1 LVEAEI
7 RSAMIEA
14 EIREQVMQEYNQKML
29 DMEAL
34 FSQNMA
40 NEVSPHRFFFVASR
54 PELRLIDLQLPSLLL
69 LQIKHSKTW

>member
-14 EIREQVMQEYNQKML
+14 EVREQVMQEYNQRML

-34 FSQNMA
+34 FTQNMA
-40 NEVSPHRFFFVASR
+40 NEVSPSYHF
-54 PELRLIDLQLPSLLL
+54 PPTDLPIDG
-69 LQIKHSKTW
+69 